1 MSWKKNVFSN
11 LMWSAYTLLTVVGLV
26 ELSGAAVRI
35 FRGPSYMGLVVAVI
49 VAALAAACVYIFHKF
64 APRLMEAGQRKG
76 GRLVLVEY
84 ALMAFFLIVGLML
97 RVSDM
102 SGAGNGGEYYDAAMV
117 AAGHSVPQVVH
128 GAVYFHLRLLHLVFL
143 VVGNKVAAG
152 IWIQVI
158 LQLLA
163 GVLAYFGV
171 KKLAGVIPAQITLLF
186 FMFAEPMVQSSV
198 VLSPEP
204 LYLLML
210 SVGIFIL
217 AMCRTKPDLIIL
229 FLPAGL
235 WTGLMGYLDISG
247 FFLLLLAAALI
258 LEDWDEDTSLKERGA
273 AIGLCLAG
281 TMAGFLVSMLLD
293 SLLSGKSFVRIMNA
307 WQALYGQGPA
317 GFSASSLADGLY
329 WEGPLLLLMSF
340 GVISYWRDRERQY
353 ISMWMLMLCIVAL
366 LRYGGMLTNEMPPT
380 MYMILCL
387 SVLAGVGI
395 RASFYNDNMAVA
407 GFVSQQIKEPIK
419 VMEEEYEEEYEV
431 DDIAPM
437 KLPKYLQE
445 PESGEIKIPKYLQ
458 EEAETAKPKPQPA
471 PVAASVVSESVE
483 PEPSVTES
491 AHNYVVNK
499 AEAFIFES
507 EEPEPPVT
515 ESANNYVVNKA
526 EAFIFESEEPAP
538 PVTKSTD
545 RYVVSELEE
554 EYVEVIREKA
564 PIQEDNVPPE
574 PLSSAA
580 EPMEEVLW
588 EEEIIETEHPKETT
602 ASIAAAAPIAAANSA
617 EELWPSVEPVSSK
630 PQYIENPLPLPKPHE
645 KRVMEY
651 NMRVSN
657 DEDDYDYPV
666 ADDDDFDIQ

>member
-26 ELSGAAVRI
+26 ELSGAAVRV
-35 FRGPSYMGLVVAVI
+35 FRGPSYMGPVVAVV
-49 VAALAAACVYIFHKF
+49 VAALASACVYLFHKF

-143 VVGNKVAAG
+143 IVGNKVSAG

-158 LQLLA
+158 MQLLA

-204 LYLLML
+204 LYLLMF
-210 SVGIFIL
+210 SVGIYIL
-217 AMCRTKPDLIIL
+217 AMCRTKADLIIL

-258 LEDWDEDTSLKERGA
+258 LEDWDEDASLKERGA

-281 TMAGFLVSMLLD
+281 TMAGYLVSMFLD

-307 WQALYGQGPA
+307 WQTLYGRGPS

-340 GVISYWRDRERQY
+340 GVISYWRNRERQY

-366 LRYGGMLTNEMPPT
+366 LRYSGMLTKEMPPS

-395 RASFYNDNMAVA
+395 RASFYDDNMALA
-407 GFVSQQIKEPIK
+407 GYVPRQSKEPVK
-419 VMEEEYEEEYEV
+419 VVEEEYEEEYEV
-431 DDIAPM
+431 DDIAPV

-458 EEAETAKPKPQPA
+458 EEAEAAKPKPQPEPVVA
-471 PVAASVVSESVE
+471 PVALEQ
-483 PEPSVTES
+483 
-491 AHNYVVNK
+491 
-499 AEAFIFES
+499 
-507 EEPEPPVT
+507 EEPETPVI
-515 ESANNYVVNKA
+515 ESVSGYTAAKS
-526 EAFIFESEEPAP
+526 EAYIFEKEEPEL
-538 PVTKSTD
+538 PVIGSTD
-545 RYVVSELEE
+545 RYVVSEPEE
-554 EYVEVIREKA
+554 EYVEVVREHT
-564 PIQEDNVPPE
+564 PLQEDNVPPE
-574 PLSSAA
+574 PLSAAA

-588 EEEIIETEHPKETT
+588 EEEIFETEPPKATE
-602 ASIAAAAPIAAANSA
+602 APIAAATPIAAAAPIAAAPIAAANSA
-617 EELWPSVEPVSSK
+617 EELWPPAEPVSSK
-630 PQYIENPLPLPKPHE
+630 PKYIENPLPLPKPHE
-645 KRVMEY
+645 KKVMEY
-651 NMRVSN
+651 NMRVSS